1 MSINVLIPSFLY
13 KYTDNQE
20 VIEVN
25 GATVQDCIDTLVNRY
40 PELERW
46 LYRGGK
52 VATFVHI
59 GVNNKK
65 ASVDDKVAD
74 GDEIKIMLA
83 TGGG

>member
-1 MSINVLIPSFLY
+1 MIIRVLVPSLLY
-13 KYTDNQE
+13 KYTDNKDVVE
-20 VIEVN
+20 VT
-25 GATVQDCIDTLVNRY
+25 GDTVQDCIDALRDRY

-59 GVNNKK
+59 GLNNKK
-65 ASVDDKVAD
+65 ASVDDTVKD
-74 GDEIKIMLA
+74 GDELKIMLA

>member
-1 MSINVLIPSFLY
+1 MSIRVLIPSLLY
-13 KYTDNQE
+13 KYTDNEKVVE
-20 VIEVN
+20 VD
-25 GATVQDCIDTLVNRY
+25 GDTVQDCVDALKDRY

-59 GVNNKK
+59 GLNNKK
-65 ASVDDKVAD
+65 ASVNDKVKN
-74 GDEIKIMLA
+74 GDELKIMLA

>member
-1 MSINVLIPSFLY
+1 MSIKVLVPSLLY
-13 KYTDNQE
+13 KYTDNKD
-20 VIEVN
+20 VVEVN
-25 GATVQDCIDTLVNRY
+25 GDTVQGCIDALRDRY

-65 ASVDDKVAD
+65 AAVGDKVKD
-74 GDEIKIMLA
+74 GDELKIVLA

>member
-1 MSINVLIPSFLY
+1 MSIKVLIPSLLY
-13 KYTDNQE
+13 KYTDNEKVVE
-20 VIEVN
+20 VD
-25 GATVQDCIDTLVNRY
+25 GDTVQDCVDALKDRY

-59 GVNNKK
+59 GLNNKK
-65 ASVDDKVAD
+65 ASVNDKVKN
-74 GDEIKIMLA
+74 GDELKIMLA

>member
-1 MSINVLIPSFLY
+1 MSIKMLVPSLLY
-13 KYTDNQE
+13 KYTDNKE
-20 VIEVN
+20 VVEVD
-25 GATVQDCIDTLVNRY
+25 GDTVQDCIDALRDRY

-65 ASVDDKVAD
+65 ASVDDKVKD
-74 GDEIKIMLA
+74 GDEVKIMLA

>member
-1 MSINVLIPSFLY
+1 MSIRVLIPSLLY
-13 KYTDNQE
+13 KYTDNKE

-25 GATVQDCIDTLVNRY
+25 AHTVQDCVDALRDRY

-65 ASVDDKVAD
+65 ASVDDKVKD
-74 GDEIKIMLA
+74 GDEVKIMLA

>member
-1 MSINVLIPSFLY
+1 MSIKVLIPSLLY
-13 KYTDNQE
+13 KYTDNEKVVE
-20 VIEVN
+20 VS
-25 GATVQDCIDTLVNRY
+25 GDTVQDCVDALKDRY

-59 GVNNKK
+59 GLNNKK
-65 ASVDDKVAD
+65 ASVNDRVKT
-74 GDEIKIMLA
+74 GDELKIMLA

>member
-1 MSINVLIPSFLY
+1 M
-13 KYTDNQE
+13 
-20 VIEVN
+20 
-25 GATVQDCIDTLVNRY
+25 
-40 PELERW
+40 ERW

-65 ASVDDKVAD
+65 ASVDDKVKD
-74 GDEIKIMLA
+74 GDEVKIMLA

>member
-1 MSINVLIPSFLY
+1 MSVNMLIPQLLH

-20 VIEVN
+20 VVEVE
-25 GATVQDCIDTLVNRY
+25 GTTVNDCIDALKNRY
-40 PELERW
+40 PEIERW

-52 VATFVHI
+52 VATYVHI

-65 ASVDDKVAD
+65 ASIDTRVSAGDK
-74 GDEIKIMLA
+74 IKIMLA

>member
-1 MSINVLIPSFLY
+1 MSIRVLVPSLLY
-13 KYTDNQE
+13 KYTDNKD
-20 VIEVN
+20 VVEVN
-25 GATVQDCIDTLVNRY
+25 GDTVQDCIDALRDRY

-59 GVNNKK
+59 GLNNKK
-65 ASVDDKVAD
+65 ASVDDKVKD
-74 GDEIKIMLA
+74 GDELKIMLA

>member
-1 MSINVLIPSFLY
+1 MSVKVLVPSLLY
-13 KYTDNQE
+13 KYTDNE
-20 VIEVN
+20 KVVEVN
-25 GATVQDCIDTLVNRY
+25 GDTVQDCIDALRDRY

-59 GVNNKK
+59 GLNNKK
-65 ASVDDKVAD
+65 ASVDDKVKN
-74 GDEIKIMLA
+74 GDELKIMLA

>member
-1 MSINVLIPSFLY
+1 MSVRVLIPSFLY
-13 KYTDNQE
+13 KYTDNKE
-20 VIEVN
+20 VVEVN
-25 GATVQDCIDTLVNRY
+25 GDTVQDCIDALRDRY

-59 GVNNKK
+59 GMNKKK
-65 ASVDDKVAD
+65 ASVDDKVKD
-74 GDEIKIMLA
+74 GDELKIMLA

>member
-1 MSINVLIPSFLY
+1 MSIKVLIPSLLY

-25 GATVQDCIDTLVNRY
+25 GTTVNDCIDALRNRY

-46 LYRGGK
+46 LYRSGK
-52 VATFVHI
+52 VATYVHI
-59 GVNNKK
+59 GVNKKK
-65 ASVDDKVAD
+65 AFVDDKVAD

>member
-1 MSINVLIPSFLY
+1 MSVKVLIPSLLY

-20 VIEVN
+20 MVEVD
-25 GATVQDCIDTLVNRY
+25 GITVNDCIDALRNRY

-46 LYRGGK
+46 LYRNGK
-52 VATFVHI
+52 VATYVHI
-59 GVNNKK
+59 GVNNKR
-65 ASVDDKVAD
+65 ASIEDRVAD

>member
-1 MSINVLIPSFLY
+1 MSIRVLVPSLLY
-13 KYTDNQE
+13 KYTDNKD
-20 VIEVN
+20 VVEVN
-25 GATVQDCIDTLVNRY
+25 GDTVQECIDALRDRY

-59 GVNNKK
+59 GLNNKK
-65 ASVDDKVAD
+65 ASVDDRVKN
-74 GDEIKIMLA
+74 GDELKIMLA

>member
-1 MSINVLIPSFLY
+1 MSIKVLVPSLLY
-13 KYTDNQE
+13 KYTDNKDVVE
-20 VIEVN
+20 VD
-25 GATVQDCIDTLVNRY
+25 GDKVQDCIDALRDRY

-59 GVNNKK
+59 GINKKK
-65 ASVDDKVAD
+65 ASLDDTVKN
-74 GDEIKIMLA
+74 GDELTIMLV

>member
-1 MSINVLIPSFLY
+1 MSIKVLIPSLLY
-13 KYTDNQE
+13 KYTDNKE
-20 VIEVN
+20 VVEVD
-25 GATVQDCIDTLVNRY
+25 GDTVQDCIDALRDRY

-65 ASVDDKVAD
+65 ASVDDKVKD
-74 GDEIKIMLA
+74 GDEVKIMLA

>member
-1 MSINVLIPSFLY
+1 MSVRILIPSLLH
-13 KYTDNQE
+13 KYTDNNE
-20 VIEVN
+20 AVDVD
-25 GATVQDCIDTLVNRY
+25 GATVQECIDALKNRY

-52 VATFVHI
+52 VATYVHI

-65 ASVDDKVAD
+65 ASVDDPVAD
-74 GDEIKIMLA
+74 GDEMKVMLA

>member
-1 MSINVLIPSFLY
+1 MSIKVLIPSLLY
-13 KYTDNQE
+13 KYTDNKE
-20 VIEVN
+20 VVEVN
-25 GATVQDCIDTLVNRY
+25 GDTVQDCIDALRDRY

-46 LYRGGK
+46 LYRGVK

-65 ASVDDKVAD
+65 ASVDDKVKD
-74 GDEIKIMLA
+74 GDELKIMLA

>member
-1 MSINVLIPSFLY
+1 MSIKVLIPSLLY
-13 KYTDNQE
+13 KYTDNEKAVE
-20 VIEVN
+20 VD
-25 GATVQDCIDTLVNRY
+25 GDTVQDCVNALRDRY

-59 GVNNKK
+59 GLNNKK
-65 ASVDDKVAD
+65 ASMDDTVKD
-74 GDEIKIMLA
+74 GDELKIMLA

>member
-1 MSINVLIPSFLY
+1 MSIKVLIPSLLY
-13 KYTDNQE
+13 KYTADEKVVE
-20 VIEVN
+20 VKGI
-25 GATVQDCIDTLVNRY
+25 TVQDCIDALRDKY

-65 ASVDDKVAD
+65 ASVEDKVKD

>member
-1 MSINVLIPSFLY
+1 MSIKVLVPSLLY
-13 KYTDNQE
+13 KYTDNKDVVE
-20 VIEVN
+20 VT
-25 GATVQDCIDTLVNRY
+25 GDTVQDCIDALRDRY

-59 GVNNKK
+59 GLNNKK
-65 ASVDDKVAD
+65 ASVDDTVKD
-74 GDEIKIMLA
+74 GDELKIMLA

>member
-1 MSINVLIPSFLY
+1 MIIRVLVPSLLY
-13 KYTDNQE
+13 KYTDNKD
-20 VIEVN
+20 VVEVN
-25 GATVQDCIDTLVNRY
+25 GDTVQDCIDALRDRY

-59 GVNNKK
+59 GLNNKK
-65 ASVDDKVAD
+65 ASVDDTVKD
-74 GDEIKIMLA
+74 GDELKIMLA

>member
-1 MSINVLIPSFLY
+1 MSIKVLVPSLLY
-13 KYTDNQE
+13 KYTDNKD
-20 VIEVN
+20 VVEVN
-25 GATVQDCIDTLVNRY
+25 GDTVQDCIDALRDRY

-59 GVNNKK
+59 GLNNKK
-65 ASVDDKVAD
+65 ASVDDTVKD
-74 GDEIKIMLA
+74 GDELKIMLA

>member
-1 MSINVLIPSFLY
+1 MSIRVLVPSLLY
-13 KYTDNQE
+13 KYTDNKD
-20 VIEVN
+20 VVEVN
-25 GATVQDCIDTLVNRY
+25 GDTVQDCIDALRDRY

-52 VATFVHI
+52 VATYVHI

-65 ASVDDKVAD
+65 ASVDDRVKN
-74 GDEIKIMLA
+74 GDELKIMLA

>member
-1 MSINVLIPSFLY
+1 MSIKVLIPSLLY
-13 KYTDNQE
+13 KYTDNEKVVE
-20 VIEVN
+20 VS
-25 GATVQDCIDTLVNRY
+25 GDTVQDCVDALRDRY

-59 GVNNKK
+59 GLNNKK
-65 ASVDDKVAD
+65 ASVDDKVKN
-74 GDEIKIMLA
+74 GDELKIMLA

>member
-1 MSINVLIPSFLY
+1 MSVKVLIPSLLY

-20 VIEVN
+20 MVEVD
-25 GATVQDCIDTLVNRY
+25 GITVNDCIDALRNRY

-46 LYRGGK
+46 LYRSGK
-52 VATFVHI
+52 VATYVHI
-59 GVNNKK
+59 SMNKK
-65 ASVDDKVAD
+65 RASIDDRVAD

>member
-1 MSINVLIPSFLY
+1 MSVKILIPSLLH
-13 KYTDNQE
+13 KYTDNNE
-20 VIEVN
+20 VIEVD
-25 GATVQDCIDTLVNRY
+25 GATVQECIDAIKNRY

-52 VATFVHI
+52 VATYVHI

-65 ASVDDKVAD
+65 ASVDDTVAD
-74 GDEIKIMLA
+74 GDEVKVMLA

>member
-1 MSINVLIPSFLY
+1 MSIRVLVPSLLY
-13 KYTDNQE
+13 KYTDNKEMVE
-20 VIEVN
+20 VD
-25 GATVQDCIDTLVNRY
+25 GDTVQDCIDALRDRY

-59 GVNNKK
+59 GLNKKK
-65 ASVDDKVAD
+65 ASVDDKVKD
-74 GDEIKIMLA
+74 GDELKIMLA